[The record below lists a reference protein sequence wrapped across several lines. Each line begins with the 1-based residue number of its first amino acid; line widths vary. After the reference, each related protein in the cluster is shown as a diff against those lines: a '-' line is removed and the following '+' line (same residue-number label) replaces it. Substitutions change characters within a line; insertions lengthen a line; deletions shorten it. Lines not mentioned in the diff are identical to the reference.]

1 MFKPL
6 LCIVFFFVS
15 CNLFA
20 QSAILIN
27 TYEPQN
33 QSVRIV
39 AHTDSSILLLCIKA
53 YEKGKSDFYISNKPV
68 NKNIPKFDT
77 CLQIA
82 KLFGGKLDPKTFK
95 HRVFQCND
103 HVIFVFDVYVGTH
116 KKVIAKAI
124 NFNGIVSDAFV
135 LDDSDLS
142 NTELMECNYTYE
154 LTDKKELLITLRRK
168 YKSGFQRDK
177 CILYNE
183 HMNKLWE
190 YEFPKINHHY
200 EVNVL
205 TTVYNSN
212 QLIYR
217 VANGFLDKNG
227 NEWIIKHD
235 YDTIIKK
242 TIDGLI
248 YNLKVPK
255 DSLCLMIVN
264 PIKQTASQV
273 KVYWPFKDQGIITP
287 ISSSQIILYDLVDID
302 DAKFILPGKKAM
314 YYKRIDIKNNV
325 ELYENLIPLDK
336 KNQDNLTYNMLQAES
351 KPFGLLSEKIVDGK
365 LFSLF
370 VNQFYNEAEVIVS
383 CFDISLN
390 KFEWLNLL
398 PRKLSTTSHSSIN
411 ALTFSYSN
419 KKIGIGYYE
428 NKRNF
433 ETPINLYK
441 HKKYKMVRGYE
452 DSNFIEVTIDGQGNP
467 SKKIVNESSEAFLF
481 PWLYSVESKNSNHFF
496 ESHWFFPIKY
506 FYRTQ

>member
-1 MFKPL
+1 MKT
-6 LCIVFFFVS
+6 FFIFIG
-15 CNLFA
+15 LFFISYNTVA
-20 QSAILIN
+20 QSAIVIT
-27 TYEPQN
+27 TYEPEN
-33 QSVRIV
+33 QSECIV
-39 AHTDSSILLLCIKA
+39 AHTNSSLVLLKIRA
-53 YEKGKSDFYISNKPV
+53 YEKGKYDFYVSNHPA
-68 NKNIPKFDT
+68 NKNEVKFDT
-77 CLQIA
+77 CLHIA

-95 HRVFQCND
+95 YRSFQCKESI
-103 HVIFVFDVYVGTH
+103 IFVFDVYVGTH
-116 KKVIAKAI
+116 KKVIAKAV

-177 CILYNE
+177 CILYTE
-183 HMNKLWE
+183 YMNKLWE

-264 PIKQTASQV
+264 PVKKTTSQV
-273 KVYWPFKDQGIITP
+273 KVYWPFKDQGLITA

-314 YYKRIDIKNNV
+314 YYKRVDIKNNV

-336 KNQDNLTYNMLQAES
+336 KNQDNLTYSMLQAES

-365 LFSLF
+365 LCSFF

-383 CFDISLN
+383 CFNISSN

-398 PRKLSTTSHSSIN
+398 PRKISTTSHSAIN

-419 KKIGIGYYE
+419 KKIGVGYYE

-441 HKKYKMVRGYE
+441 HKRYKMARGYE
-452 DSNFIEVTIDGQGNP
+452 NSNFIEVIIDENGNP
-467 SKKIVNESSEAFLF
+467 SKKIVNESAVEFLF
-481 PWLYSVESKNSNHFF
+481 PWLNNQEPDNTEHFF
-496 ESHWFFPIKY
+496 ESKWFLPVKY
-506 FYRTQ
+506 IYKF